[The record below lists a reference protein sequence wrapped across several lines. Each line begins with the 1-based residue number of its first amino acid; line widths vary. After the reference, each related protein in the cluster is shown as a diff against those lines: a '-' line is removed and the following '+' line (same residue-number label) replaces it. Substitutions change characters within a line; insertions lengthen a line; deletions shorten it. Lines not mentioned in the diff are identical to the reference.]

1 MTLDADYL
9 LERKALKRRLTFW
22 RLLVILIAFGFT
34 TFIFWK
40 HNEARL
46 GKSHLASIQLNGLI
60 YHDKEKVLAIEKA
73 RDDPSVLALI
83 VEINSPGGTVV
94 GGETLYESIRYFAD
108 KKPAVA
114 IMGDLATSAGYM
126 TAIAADKI
134 YAQKA
139 TITGSIGVL
148 FQTAEVTELLAKI
161 GIHVETV
168 KSSPLKG
175 SPNLLEKVTPAARTS
190 TKLIVNDISDM
201 FIRMVAKRRGISI
214 DQARAL
220 SDGRVYTG
228 QMALKQGLID
238 AIGGRREA
246 INWLEIERNIP
257 VDLPIIPLPST
268 KSESKWL
275 ERLQG
280 LTQKI
285 FFSERSK
292 LDGLLSI
299 WQPLDN

>member
-1 MTLDADYL
+1 M
-9 LERKALKRRLTFW
+9 
-22 RLLVILIAFGFT
+22 
-34 TFIFWK
+34 
-40 HNEARL
+40 
-46 GKSHLASIQLNGLI
+46 
-60 YHDKEKVLAIEKA
+60 
-73 RDDPSVLALI
+73 
-83 VEINSPGGTVV
+83 
-94 GGETLYESIRYFAD
+94 
-108 KKPAVA
+108 
-114 IMGDLATSAGYM
+114 
-126 TAIAADKI
+126 
-134 YAQKA
+134 
-139 TITGSIGVL
+139 
-148 FQTAEVTELLAKI
+148 
-161 GIHVETV
+161 
-168 KSSPLKG
+168 
-175 SPNLLEKVTPAARTS
+175 TPAARTS
-190 TKLIVNDISDM
+190 TKLIVNDISDR

-257 VDLPIIPLPST
+257 NDLPIIPLRSK

-280 LTQKI
+280 LSQKI

-299 WQPLDN
+299 WQPLKN

>member
-161 GIHVETV
+161 GINVETV

-201 FIRMVAKRRGISI
+201 FIRMVAERRGISI

-257 VDLPIIPLPST
+257 NDLPIIPLRSK

-280 LTQKI
+280 LSQKI
-285 FFSERSK
+285 FFSEKSK

-299 WQPLDN
+299 WQPFKN

>member
-1 MTLDADYL
+1 MLDADYL
-9 LERKALKRRLTFW
+9 LERRALKRRLTFW

-40 HNEARL
+40 YSEAGL

-73 RDDPSVLALI
+73 RNDPSVLGLL

-94 GGETLYESIRYFAD
+94 GGETLYEAIRYFAH

-114 IMGDLATSAGYM
+114 IVGDLGTSAGYM

-161 GIHVETV
+161 GINVETV

-175 SPNLLEKVTPAARTS
+175 SPNLLEKLTPAARTS

-201 FIRMVAKRRGISI
+201 FIRMVAERRGISI
-214 DQARAL
+214 DRARAL
-220 SDGRVYTG
+220 SDGSVYTG

-257 VDLPIIPLPST
+257 NDLPIIPLRSK

-275 ERLQG
+275 EGLQG
-280 LTQKI
+280 LSQKI

-299 WQPLDN
+299 WQPFKN

>member
-228 QMALKQGLID
+228 RMALKQGLID

-299 WQPLDN
+299 WQPLEN

>member
-1 MTLDADYL
+1 MLDADYL
-9 LERKALKRRLTFW
+9 LERRALKRRLTFW

-126 TAIAADKI
+126 TAIAAHKI

-161 GIHVETV
+161 GINVETV

-201 FIRMVAKRRGISI
+201 FIRMVAERRGISI

-257 VDLPIIPLPST
+257 NDLPIIPLRSK

-280 LTQKI
+280 LSQKI

-299 WQPLDN
+299 WQPFKN

>member
-1 MTLDADYL
+1 VMLDADYL
-9 LERKALKRRLTFW
+9 LERRALKRRLTFW

-40 HNEARL
+40 YNEAGL

-73 RDDPSVLALI
+73 RNDPSVLGLL

-94 GGETLYESIRYFAD
+94 GGETLYEAIRYFAH

-114 IMGDLATSAGYM
+114 IVGDLGTSAGYM

-161 GIHVETV
+161 GINVETV

-175 SPNLLEKVTPAARTS
+175 SPNLLEKLTPAARTS

-201 FIRMVAKRRGISI
+201 FIRMVAERRGISI
-214 DQARAL
+214 DRARAL
-220 SDGRVYTG
+220 SDGSVYTG

-257 VDLPIIPLPST
+257 NDLPIIPLRSK

-275 ERLQG
+275 EGLQG
-280 LTQKI
+280 LSQKI

-299 WQPLDN
+299 WQPFKN

>member
-1 MTLDADYL
+1 VTLDADYL
-9 LERKALKRRLTFW
+9 LERRALKRRLTFW
-22 RLLVILIAFGFT
+22 RLLLILIAFGFT
-34 TFIFWK
+34 TFIFWEY
-40 HNEARL
+40 NEAGE

-73 RDDPSVLALI
+73 RDDPSVLALL

-161 GIHVETV
+161 GINVETI

-201 FIRMVAKRRGISI
+201 FIRMVAERRGISI
-214 DQARAL
+214 DQARAI

-257 VDLPIIPLPST
+257 NDLPIIALRS
-268 KSESKWL
+268 KNSESEWL
-275 ERLQG
+275 ELFQG
-280 LTQKI
+280 VTQKI
-285 FFSERSK
+285 FFSESSK

-299 WQPLDN
+299 WQPFRN

>member
-1 MTLDADYL
+1 M
-9 LERKALKRRLTFW
+9 
-22 RLLVILIAFGFT
+22 ILIAFGFT

-40 HNEARL
+40 YNEAGL
-46 GKSHLASIQLNGLI
+46 GKIHLASIQLNGLI

-73 RDDPSVLALI
+73 RDDPSVLALL

-126 TAIAADKI
+126 TAIATDKI

-161 GIHVETV
+161 GINVETV

-175 SPNLLEKVTPAARTS
+175 SPNLLEKVTPAARNS

-201 FIRMVAKRRGISI
+201 FIRMVADRRGISI
-214 DQARAL
+214 DQARNL

-257 VDLPIIPLPST
+257 NDLPIIPLRSK

-299 WQPLDN
+299 WQPLKN

>member
-1 MTLDADYL
+1 MLDADYL
-9 LERKALKRRLTFW
+9 LERRALKRRLTFW
-22 RLLVILIAFGFT
+22 RLLVILIAFGFA

-40 HNEARL
+40 YNETGS

-73 RDDPSVLALI
+73 RNDPSVLGLL

-94 GGETLYESIRYFAD
+94 GGETLYEAIRYFAH

-114 IMGDLATSAGYM
+114 IVGDLGTSAGYM

-161 GIHVETV
+161 GINVETV

-175 SPNLLEKVTPAARTS
+175 SPNLLEKLTPAARTS

-201 FIRMVAKRRGISI
+201 FIRMVAERRGISI
-214 DQARAL
+214 DRARAL
-220 SDGRVYTG
+220 SDGSVYTG

-257 VDLPIIPLPST
+257 NDLPIIPLRSK

-275 ERLQG
+275 EGLQG
-280 LTQKI
+280 LSQKI

-299 WQPLDN
+299 WQPFKN

>member
-60 YHDKEKVLAIEKA
+60 YYDKEKVLAIEKA

-299 WQPLDN
+299 WQPLEN

>member
-1 MTLDADYL
+1 MLDADYL
-9 LERKALKRRLTFW
+9 LERRALKRRLTFW

-73 RDDPSVLALI
+73 RNDPSVLGLL

-126 TAIAADKI
+126 TAIAAHKI

-161 GIHVETV
+161 GINVETV

-201 FIRMVAKRRGISI
+201 FIRMVAERRGISI

-257 VDLPIIPLPST
+257 NDLPIIPLRSK

-280 LTQKI
+280 LSQKI

-299 WQPLDN
+299 WQPFKN

>member
-299 WQPLDN
+299 WQPFEN

>member
-299 WQPLDN
+299 WQPLEN

>member
-1 MTLDADYL
+1 MMLDADYL
-9 LERKALKRRLTFW
+9 LERRALKRRLTFW

-40 HNEARL
+40 HNEAGL
-46 GKSHLASIQLNGLI
+46 GKRQLATIQLNGLI

-73 RDDPSVLALI
+73 RDDPSILALL

-94 GGETLYESIRYFAD
+94 GGETLYEAIRYFAH

-114 IMGDLATSAGYM
+114 IMGDLTTSAGYM
-126 TAIAADKI
+126 TAIAAHKI

-161 GIHVETV
+161 GINVETV

-175 SPNLLEKVTPAARTS
+175 SPNLLEKLTPAARTS

-201 FIRMVAKRRGISI
+201 FIRMVAERRGISI

-257 VDLPIIPLPST
+257 NDLPIIPLRSK

-275 ERLQG
+275 EGLQG
-280 LTQKI
+280 LSQKI

-299 WQPLDN
+299 WQPFKN

>member
-22 RLLVILIAFGFT
+22 RLVVILIAFGFT

-94 GGETLYESIRYFAD
+94 GGETFYESIRYFAD

-299 WQPLDN
+299 WQPLEN

>member
-1 MTLDADYL
+1 M
-9 LERKALKRRLTFW
+9 
-22 RLLVILIAFGFT
+22 
-34 TFIFWK
+34 
-40 HNEARL
+40 

-299 WQPLDN
+299 WQPLEN